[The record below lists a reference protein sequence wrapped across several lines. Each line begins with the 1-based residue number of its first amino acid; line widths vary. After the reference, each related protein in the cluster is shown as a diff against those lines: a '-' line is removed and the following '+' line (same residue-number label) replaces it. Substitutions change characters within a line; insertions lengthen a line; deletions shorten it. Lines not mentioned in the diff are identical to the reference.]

1 VPVTADGVETAPFL
15 EASEGLVKIFNLF
28 GNPAFSVV
36 QNDITGNINVS
47 ADSDAGKLS
56 CSMSWH
62 RRPLRSA
69 PFLSPQPL
77 PSPYPPPPAP
87 PAPAHPQK
95 VRTYFLA
102 NPTDA
107 DTLEK
112 LLAHDKATHAKP
124 KERVAT
130 DALMWLLR
138 GLKFTAMGLRINLSN
153 SAEELSVSFTK
164 GYEGS
169 LKKFHGMMVR
179 PVFAV
184 SRGRGCSEMERGVAG
199 RSGVA
204 PSLALGGGGPVRA
217 HLCDEMFD
225 RRAWQSLGLA
235 FEEGRR

>member
-1 VPVTADGVETAPFL
+1 
-15 EASEGLVKIFNLF
+15 
-28 GNPAFSVV
+28 
-36 QNDITGNINVS
+36 
-47 ADSDAGKLS
+47 
-56 CSMSWH
+56 MSWH
-62 RRPLRSA
+62 RCPSCA
-69 PFLSPQPL
+69 PSPSFLSSSPL
-77 PSPYPPPPAP
+77 PRAPCPPA
-87 PAPAHPQK
+87 ALALADPQK

-153 SAEELSVSFTK
+153 PAEELSVSFTK

-169 LKKFHGMMVR
+169 LKKFHGMMIR

-184 SRGRGCSEMERGVAG
+184 SRERGVYRDGA
-199 RSGVA
+199 RCSA
-204 PSLALGGGGPVRA
+204 KLG
-217 HLCDEMFD
+217 
-225 RRAWQSLGLA
+225 AWW
-235 FEEGRR
+235 R